1 MRFAARTHPG
11 RRGGENEDSMGWDEA
26 KALWFVADG
35 MGGHAS
41 GDVASRIVKETLL
54 AKADSP
60 LTDALASAHEALLKA
75 AAENPAYNNMG
86 STAVVVR
93 MGQGHGEIAWVGDSR
108 AYLWRNGALLG
119 VTRDHSFLELLRE
132 QQPLSEEE
140 LRSHPHRNLVTQ
152 TIGIGTPNPSVNDLP
167 LRTGDWLLLCSDGL
181 NDELDDGEIAEAL
194 KTHPEV
200 EAASDALIAAALAKG
215 GKDNVSVVIV
225 EYDGPDGV
233 SSRPSMRQI
242 VMRWLPVAIGVL
254 AAIVVAVF
262 LMWRRVS

>member
-26 KALWFVADG
+26 QALWFVADG

-41 GDVASRIVKETLL
+41 GDVASRIVKETLI
-54 AKADSP
+54 AKSSMP
-60 LTDALASAHEALLKA
+60 LTEALGSAHEALLKA

-108 AYLWRNGALLG
+108 AYLWRAQTLTG

-132 QQPLSEEE
+132 QQPLSDTE

-152 TIGIGTPNPSVNDLP
+152 TIGIGTPNPSVTDLP
-167 LRTGDWLLLCSDGL
+167 LRRGDWLLLCSDGL
-181 NDELDDGEIAEAL
+181 NDELEDGEIADAL
-194 KTHPEV
+194 KSHPEV
-200 EAASDALIAAALAKG
+200 DAAADALIAAALAKG
-215 GKDNVSVVIV
+215 GKDNVSVLIV

-233 SSRPSMRQI
+233 SSGPSLAQT
-242 VMRWLPVAIGVL
+242 VMKWLPVAIGVL
-254 AAIVVAVF
+254 AACLVAVF
-262 LMWRRVS
+262 LMKRYG

>member
-1 MRFAARTHPG
+1 
-11 RRGGENEDSMGWDEA
+11 
-26 KALWFVADG
+26 
-35 MGGHAS
+35 
-41 GDVASRIVKETLL
+41 
-54 AKADSP
+54 
-60 LTDALASAHEALLKA
+60 
-75 AAENPAYNNMG
+75 MG

-108 AYLWRNGALLG
+108 AYLWRAGSLLG

-140 LRSHPHRNLVTQ
+140 LRAHPHRNLVTQ
-152 TIGIGTPNPSVNDLP
+152 TIGIGTPNPSVNDLL

-194 KTHPEV
+194 KAHPEV

-233 SSRPSMRQI
+233 SSRASMRQI
-242 VMRWLPVAIGVL
+242 VMRWLPVAVGVL
-254 AAIVVAVF
+254 AAVLVAVF
-262 LMWRRVS
+262 LMWRQSS